1 MNANEKRKPTIEHLQ
16 PKSLGGGNDLENLRL
31 CHPGCNNALGN
42 RPHANKERMR
52 ENFQRGAAKVAATKA
67 AAAPVKPT
75 IAVKVKAAVPAPP
88 AKVTPSRLATPAP
101 GSVVASAPARRMT
114 ALEWHRLA
122 FVATA
127 AATFFAGLSLGML
140 VR

>member
-52 ENFQRGAAKVAATKA
+52 DTRATGAARSTLFFLVWMKLAMASHRE
-67 AAAPVKPT
+67 
-75 IAVKVKAAVPAPP
+75 
-88 AKVTPSRLATPAP
+88 AK
-101 GSVVASAPARRMT
+101 
-114 ALEWHRLA
+114 
-122 FVATA
+122 
-127 AATFFAGLSLGML
+127 
-140 VR
+140 